1 MVLVDG
7 TQTLPLGDAA
17 LTLYPPL
24 GAGRSNE
31 SGLFALC
38 SYRDFDVLITG
49 DADAFVEKMLVKY
62 QPIPDVEVLLAGHH
76 GSKNS
81 SCGEFLRAVS
91 PELVLISAGANNAY
105 GHPAPETL
113 ERLEAAGP
121 LDMVHCSNSAGLT
134 AHPDWSG
141 DMVRAGVDNTAMRE
155 LKQAIKEG
163 APKKL
168 YLFHGEEAF
177 LREYYLGQLK
187 QALLPAGLEE
197 FNLHAAQG
205 KDCSVDWIE
214 QAADCLPMM
223 SGRTLVIVTDF
234 DLYGLGEKP
243 RERLVKVLEELPDYC
258 CMVFVY
264 DLLPYKADG
273 RSKLAGLLKREG
285 AVVDF
290 QRQSQ
295 GDLTDWICR
304 QFKKAG
310 KGVDTEDARYLI
322 FLCGDLMNTLSAEIA
337 KIAAYSPHTRVT
349 REDMDAVAI
358 PQIDAVVF
366 QMTDA
371 MARKDFDKAASVL
384 ADLLHSQQPPI
395 MILAAMGK
403 YFRQL
408 YTARLY
414 LDRGKGRGEFM
425 ELWGMK
431 SGYQADKL
439 MDAARRFSL
448 PWCRYAVGRC
458 AQADIELKSS
468 YGQERE
474 LLTGLLMELA
484 SGRRAAVTFS

>member
-1 MVLVDG
+1 M
-7 TQTLPLGDAA
+7 
-17 LTLYPPL
+17 PPKKDK
-24 GAGRSNE
+24 A
-31 SGLFALC
+31 
-38 SYRDFDVLITG
+38 
-49 DADAFVEKMLVKY
+49 
-62 QPIPDVEVLLAGHH
+62 
-76 GSKNS
+76 
-81 SCGEFLRAVS
+81 
-91 PELVLISAGANNAY
+91 
-105 GHPAPETL
+105 
-113 ERLEAAGP
+113 
-121 LDMVHCSNSAGLT
+121 
-134 AHPDWSG
+134 
-141 DMVRAGVDNTAMRE
+141 DNTAMRE
-155 LKQAIKEG
+155 LKRAIKEG

-177 LREYYLGQLK
+177 LRDYYLGQLK

-322 FLCGDLMNTLSAEIA
+322 FLCGDLMNTLSAEIG
-337 KIAAYSPHTRVT
+337 KIAAYSPQPRVT

-484 SGRRAAVTFS
+484 SGRRAAVTFSLNKNLTRFILGTRKPVCGRFLGGHRAAFYLGDYYENSRSYCSRRPVRQGRSGGGGRHPDFGDGGLRSVQGRRAAGASAQAGRTAGADCAH